1 MIESEEIRIVK
12 VVLFGTGNYAR
23 NIYSKIEKNL
33 SGLDIVGF
41 CDNNSDNWG
50 ECFGRRVY
58 APHELGKEIDKI
70 IILSNLNFEEIKD
83 GLIYWHKIPEDKIE
97 NIYFL
102 LKCLMS
108 EKYQTSEDLDILE
121 TLEYWKNNQLTV
133 FNQFVKEEMFHVVE
147 WDYIENMP
155 FIILEDKKMYYPY
168 DTKFESFE
176 GKKIIRN
183 VMQEQQETSP
193 HLYIKDDI
201 TINEG
206 DIIADVGAAEG
217 DFSIR
222 LVEKASKIYLFEG
235 DKKWWKPLRKT
246 FEKFK
251 DKIEFIN
258 KYAGYIDDNN
268 LVRMDTIIKEKIDFL
283 KMDVEGSECEALL
296 GARKLLINGNVK
308 CAICS
313 YHRAG
318 DEIALKDILNAY
330 GYRTNTSMG
339 YMLYYHDANIFSTLD
354 FRRGIVYG
362 RKEKGLTLRRGYN
375 ETN

>member
-1 MIESEEIRIVK
+1 
-12 VVLFGTGNYAR
+12 
-23 NIYSKIEKNL
+23 
-33 SGLDIVGF
+33 
-41 CDNNSDNWG
+41 
-50 ECFGRRVY
+50 
-58 APHELGKEIDKI
+58 
-70 IILSNLNFEEIKD
+70 
-83 GLIYWHKIPEDKIE
+83 
-97 NIYFL
+97 
-102 LKCLMS
+102 MS

-222 LVEKASKIYLFEG
+222 FVEKASKIYLFEG

-283 KMDVEGSECEALL
+283 KMDVEGSECDALL

-313 YHRAG
+313 YHRA
-318 DEIALKDILNAY
+318 D
-330 GYRTNTSMG
+330 
-339 YMLYYHDANIFSTLD
+339 
-354 FRRGIVYG
+354 
-362 RKEKGLTLRRGYN
+362 
-375 ETN
+375 